1 MLLSMTGYGHA
12 EIEDQRLHT
21 SVEIRAVNNRYLKI
35 SVKTPDAYSTLESRI
50 ERTIRKTISR
60 GTVSITVR
68 SSQVGE
74 QSPYTINREVV
85 ENYWKQLREIAP
97 SLHVSTPDSLTELLM
112 LPGAITEESD
122 RNLDPSKDWDSI
134 EKAIGIAL
142 ESFQQFRKTE
152 GEAMQADLCSQIA
165 IISKELEEVD
175 QHAPTVVKEY
185 REKMLERVQ
194 NNLREVKLTVE
205 EKDII
210 REVAIFSDRCDINEE
225 IARLRSHLGQFRELM
240 NDNNSQGRKLDFLSQ
255 EAFREVNTIGSKANN
270 ALIAQHVVEM
280 KASIEKIREVLQN
293 IE

>member
-35 SVKTPDAYSTLESRI
+35 SVKAPDAYSTLESQI

-60 GTVSITVR
+60 GTVSVIIR
-68 SSQVGE
+68 ASPAGE
-74 QSPYTINREVV
+74 QSPYTINKEVL

-97 SLHVSTPDSLTELLM
+97 SMHVSAPDSLTELLM
-112 LPGAITEESD
+112 LPGAITEESE
-122 RNLDPSKDWDSI
+122 RQLDPAKDWKLI
-134 EKAIGIAL
+134 EKAIGEAL
-142 ESFQQFRKTE
+142 EHFQQFRKTE
-152 GEAMQADLCSQIA
+152 GEAMQADLSSQIE
-165 IISKELEEVD
+165 IVSNELEEVAR
-175 QHAPTVVKEY
+175 HAPSVVKEY

-194 NNLREVKLTVE
+194 NNLKDVQLTVE
-205 EKDII
+205 EKDIV

-225 IARLRSHLGQFRELM
+225 IARLRSHIGQFRELM
-240 NDNNSQGRKLDFLSQ
+240 DDENSQGRKLDFLSQ

-270 ALIAQHVVEM
+270 AQIAQHVVEM
-280 KASIEKIREVLQN
+280 KASVEKIREVLQN